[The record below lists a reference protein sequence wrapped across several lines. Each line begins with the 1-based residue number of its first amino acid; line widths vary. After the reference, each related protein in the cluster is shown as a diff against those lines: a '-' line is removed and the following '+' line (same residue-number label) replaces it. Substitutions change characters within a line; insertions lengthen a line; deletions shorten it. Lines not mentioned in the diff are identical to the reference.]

1 MKTEIIRD
9 TKETQIKL
17 TLEFPGTERKTDT
30 GCGFLNHMLDLFC
43 HRAGLGIELIAH
55 GDIEVDYHHL
65 TEDVGIALGQALRT
79 IAKELGSIHRYGW
92 CLLPMD
98 GSLAR
103 VALDFSGRGG
113 AYWEGEFPTEKCGD
127 FDLELVPEFFRA
139 MAREGGITIH
149 NGLLAADNSHHAS
162 EAVFKG
168 MGMAVKQALA
178 PADSDPSTK
187 GMWL

>member
-1 MKTEIIRD
+1 MAETPEMLHLCGRVREYLSRQEYKKSSEEICYAMYLYPHAAEPHNLMGILME
-9 TKETQIKL
+9 KKL
-17 TLEFPGTERKTDT
+17 DHVGA
-30 GCGFLNHMLDLFC
+30 M
-43 HRAGLGIELIAH
+43 
-55 GDIEVDYHHL
+55 
-65 TEDVGIALGQALRT
+65 GIALGQALRT
-79 IAKELGSIHRYGW
+79 IAKECGTIHRYGW

-149 NGLLAADNSHHAS
+149 NGLLAVDNSHHAS